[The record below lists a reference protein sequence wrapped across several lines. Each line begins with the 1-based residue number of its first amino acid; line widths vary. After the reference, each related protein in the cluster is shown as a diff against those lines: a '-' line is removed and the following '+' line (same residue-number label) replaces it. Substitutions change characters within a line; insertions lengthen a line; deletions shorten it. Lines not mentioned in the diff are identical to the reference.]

1 MMKPDLRFKG
11 GHGYWKK
18 KKLIDEVNLYSGL
31 TYSPNDICD
40 QGTLVLRSSNV
51 QEGELSFLDNVYVK
65 PQIINSSNVEE
76 GDIIV
81 VVRNGSRALIGK
93 HAVIK
98 HPMKNTV
105 IGAFMAGLRPKNT
118 QDSNFMNALLSS
130 KRFDDEVTKNLGA
143 TINQITNGTFCSI
156 EFLFPDNE
164 ERSYI
169 GTYFKSL
176 DTLIQSTT
184 KKITSLKQLK
194 SASLLSMFPQA
205 EETKPHIRFNGFKE
219 DWEKDY
225 ASELFIT
232 YNDRNRSDLPVLSAC
247 QDIRGMTPRNESGYE
262 ISHNKSN
269 EVTYKRV
276 QPGQFVI
283 HLRSFQGGFSH
294 SSVEG
299 ITSPAYTVFGF
310 KNIKKHDSYF
320 WKIIFMS
327 KDFIKRLETITY
339 GIRDGRSI
347 SFEDFSKMVFVF
359 PSYNEQQSIASFF
372 RKLDTQISLQEKK
385 LEKLKQI
392 KSACLDKMFV

>member
-1 MMKPDLRFKG
+1 MARPKIRLQGFNGEWKEEYFSSIAKPYFVSNKFVHHQNLLSLSYGRIIRKEITSNKGLLPASFDTYQIVKDGIIVFRFTDLQNDRKSLRVGLATEEGIISPAYVCVQCKNILPSFFYQQLYSYDLRKVF
-11 GHGYWKK
+11 
-18 KKLIDEVNLYSGL
+18 YSM
-31 TYSPNDICD
+31 
-40 QGTLVLRSSNV
+40 
-51 QEGELSFLDNVYVK
+51 
-65 PQIINSSNVEE
+65 
-76 GDIIV
+76 GD
-81 VVRNGSRALIGK
+81 
-93 HAVIK
+93 
-98 HPMKNTV
+98 
-105 IGAFMAGLRPKNT
+105 GLRQTLSYSDVKDLIIYVPSKVE
-118 QDSNFMNALLSS
+118 QRKIDSFFKTLDS
-130 KRFDDEVTKNLGA
+130 KICQQKQRLK
-143 TINQITNGTFCSI
+143 Q
-156 EFLFPDNE
+156 
-164 ERSYI
+164 
-169 GTYFKSL
+169 
-176 DTLIQSTT
+176 
-184 KKITSLKQLK
+184 LKQLK
-194 SASLLSMFPQA
+194 SSFLISMFPQTG
-205 EETKPHIRFNGFKE
+205 ETKPRIRFKGFGG

-247 QDIRGMTPRNESGYE
+247 QDIRGMAPRNESGYD

-276 QPGQFVI
+276 LPGQFVI
-283 HLRSFQGGFSH
+283 HLRSFQGGFAH

-347 SFEDFSKMVFVF
+347 SFEDFSKMVFIF